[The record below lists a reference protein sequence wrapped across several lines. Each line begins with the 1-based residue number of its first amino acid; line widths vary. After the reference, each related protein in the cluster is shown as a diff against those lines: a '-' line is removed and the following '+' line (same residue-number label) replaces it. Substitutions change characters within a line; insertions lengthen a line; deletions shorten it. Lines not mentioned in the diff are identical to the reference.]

1 MEKFFSEHLFPCAFK
16 SLFGIDCPVCGFQ
29 RAFLLLAH
37 GNYTESIKM
46 YAPLIP
52 VLILGIIAIIRVLR
66 PTWIDKKSV
75 QFYSA
80 FVLIIIMINY
90 TIKLII

>member
-1 MEKFFSEHLFPCAFK
+1 MENFFSEHLFPCAFK

-29 RAFLLLAH
+29 RSFLLLVE
-37 GNYTESIKM
+37 GNFTESIKM

-52 VLILGIIAIIRVLR
+52 ILILAVIAITRVLR

-75 QFYSA
+75 LFYSA